1 MRCRLREAQE
11 ESSLS
16 SWLTFRAR
24 RINTTG
30 LQEIKKKLK
39 ISLKHP
45 KTSVCVLWDAGHEL
59 GYNSRQ
65 TGQSLTRFFS
75 SGRACLVLPC
85 KHHRRQYTWPC
96 ILANILT
103 LWRWFGIRQ
112 PCLISPSNSRHSKPK
127 ASMFSKGRRRSI
139 CTGSFRGL
147 SGSPGAINVYICL
160 VYVYIYIWYMI
171 YYILYIYIDHMCIS
185 ACRGIHIQAPAALQ
199 IQCHLSECTVVCFSH
214 LIAILVLEQ
223 AQNDTSVIWAL
234 GVTSGSL
241 TLSLE
246 LQAHKK
252 NTSLFHV
259 SNEGEDASDK
269 VVPFS
274 CPSTCSSSTKVSHPA
289 KNNFK
294 SAISETKKDTWVF
307 EWQYRYP
314 SWISAT
320 NSLYCTSRWNGFT
333 VELKKKGVYTP
344 PQHTTNH

>member
-171 YYILYIYIDHMCIS
+171 YYILYIYRSYVYIS
-185 ACRGIHIQAPAALQ
+185 L
-199 IQCHLSECTVVCFSH
+199 
-214 LIAILVLEQ
+214 
-223 AQNDTSVIWAL
+223 
-234 GVTSGSL
+234 
-241 TLSLE
+241 
-246 LQAHKK
+246 
-252 NTSLFHV
+252 
-259 SNEGEDASDK
+259 
-269 VVPFS
+269 
-274 CPSTCSSSTKVSHPA
+274 
-289 KNNFK
+289 
-294 SAISETKKDTWVF
+294 
-307 EWQYRYP
+307 
-314 SWISAT
+314 
-320 NSLYCTSRWNGFT
+320 
-333 VELKKKGVYTP
+333 
-344 PQHTTNH
+344 